1 LPDSHLAL
9 LWRGGMKRTQIVA
22 LLAALLLALVL
33 AFVLQDVIRETLIVP
48 LAYLWWV
55 LGLYY
60 NAFPQI
66 ILWICLVVFVL
77 LMLFGSL
84 GGEVIRKETAEEVAK
99 PIQGPIE
106 ALAISLEKSRG
117 GIYIKW
123 QIAHRLAKLARDLLV
138 QRGDRSSNKTIGPL
152 TGRDWHPSVGV
163 EEYLEVGLNG
173 SFADFPNPRWPFG
186 RPQPTPLDL
195 DVREAVDFLETEME
209 TNGR

>member
-1 LPDSHLAL
+1 
-9 LWRGGMKRTQIVA
+9 MKRTQLIA

-33 AFVLQDVIRETLIVP
+33 AFALQDVIRETLIVP

-60 NAFPQI
+60 TAFPQI
-66 ILWICLVVFVL
+66 ILWICLVVVVL
-77 LMLFGSL
+77 LMLLGSL
-84 GGEVIRKETAEEVAK
+84 GSEVVRKENTEEGTK
-99 PIQGPIE
+99 SIQGPIE

-123 QIAHRLAKLARDLLV
+123 QIAHRLGKLARDLLV

-152 TGRDWHPSVGV
+152 NGRDWHPSVPV

-173 SFADFPNPRWPFG
+173 SFADYPNLRWPFG
-186 RPQPTPLDL
+186 RPKPTPLDL
-195 DVREAVDFLETEME
+195 DVKEAVDFLEAQME
-209 TNGR
+209 TNGRK

>member
-1 LPDSHLAL
+1 M
-9 LWRGGMKRTQIVA
+9 RRTQLIA

-33 AFVLQDVIRETLIVP
+33 AYALQDVIRETLIVP
-48 LAYLWWV
+48 LVYLLWV

-66 ILWICLVVFVL
+66 ILWICLVVVVM

-84 GGEVIRKETAEEVAK
+84 GSEVVRKENAEEEKK

-106 ALAISLEKSRG
+106 ILAISLEKSRG

-123 QIAHRLAKLARDLLV
+123 QIAHRLGKLAREMLV

-152 TGRDWHPSVGV
+152 TGRDWHPSAPVG
-163 EEYLEVGLNG
+163 EYLEVGLNG
-173 SFADFPNPRWPFG
+173 SFADYPNPRWPFG
-186 RPQPTPLDL
+186 RPKPTPLDL
-195 DVREAVDFLETEME
+195 DVKEAVDFLAAEME
-209 TNGR
+209 TNGRQ